1 VKSIVDDLD
10 CAREDP
16 GIDRGWLLL
25 QVKQF
30 KLKIAEHLAALA
42 VPLDALLAKTLF
54 QNADLQLR
62 VLELAALRYQL
73 LLLLF
78 NLPGS
83 LIYCT

>member
-1 VKSIVDDLD
+1 M
-10 CAREDP
+10 
-16 GIDRGWLLL
+16 L
-25 QVKQF
+25 QIKQF
-30 KLKIAEHLAALA
+30 ELKIAERLAALA

-78 NLPGS
+78 NLSGS
-83 LIYCT
+83 LI